1 MSRTTHRTVK
11 HSVSAL
17 GGRREYKSIQF
28 RKSKVLKQQK
38 QWNLHSGWLLA
49 KAAVITWPNH
59 ILLSA
64 PPWTSFVLT
73 LNITQRRSVWVWD
86 KMEFGPAVFK
96 GYIWNSKA
104 KRGCCE
110 NCLLKSEFPHC
121 ISCLYRETTVEPE
134 LATRKS
140 SQVEQNVSRYQRGA
154 RTYLTSQISSIFVVF
169 EVAVEFKPL
178 WVQVH
183 LVLTKYDF
191 LCQQKKVLIKK
202 KNWGQFDEIVF
213 TIYKWIKVRVLLKYT
228 GVKNLGTKHK
238 QQTHLAFPWT
248 MPHWKTLSSCE
259 SQSW

>member
-11 HSVSAL
+11 LSASAL
-17 GGRREYKSIQF
+17 GAWREYKSIQF

-73 LNITQRRSVWVWD
+73 LNIMQRRSVWVWD

-121 ISCLYRETTVEPE
+121 ILCLYRETTVEPE

-140 SQVEQNVSRYQRGA
+140 SQDEQNVSRYQRGA

-202 KNWGQFDEIVF
+202 KIED
-213 TIYKWIKVRVLLKYT
+213 
-228 GVKNLGTKHK
+228 NLMKSF
-238 QQTHLAFPWT
+238 LP
-248 MPHWKTLSSCE
+248 SINE
-259 SQSW
+259 SRLDFS